1 MIAIN
6 KFKLIYEEGL
16 GASQLEGL
24 LEDGSDEQ
32 KERISNSL
40 KRTLARRALFEP
52 SQFCRLRGPTSR
64 PDWPATPGV
73 YRGFVVCTTAM
84 IFTIPVR

>member
-6 KFKLIYEEGL
+6 KLKLIYERGM
-16 GASQLEGL
+16 GALQLEGL

-32 KERISNSL
+32 KKRISNSL
-40 KRTLARRALFEP
+40 KRTLRFLNLRNSVVSP
-52 SQFCRLRGPTSR
+52 RGPTSR

-73 YRGFVVCTTAM
+73 YQRFVVCPTAM
-84 IFTIPVR
+84 IFTIPIR